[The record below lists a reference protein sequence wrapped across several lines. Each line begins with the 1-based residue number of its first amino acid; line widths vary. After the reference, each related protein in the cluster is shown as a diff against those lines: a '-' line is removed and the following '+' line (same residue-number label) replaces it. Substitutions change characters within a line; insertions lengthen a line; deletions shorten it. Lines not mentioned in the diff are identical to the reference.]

1 PAAAAVAG
9 GEPKARAPTAAPR
22 ELANLGSAFN
32 AMAGSIEELFDA
44 RRQLVAWAS
53 HDLRTP
59 VAAIQAMLE
68 AAEDGLASIDEYL
81 PALREQTRTLSTL
94 IDDLF
99 ELARIDAGA
108 LTLELRERQ
117 LAGVGGSC
125 VSGLDG
131 GAGARDGVPRG
142 VRGRA
147 VVDAAV

>member
-1 PAAAAVAG
+1 
-9 GEPKARAPTAAPR
+9 
-22 ELANLGSAFN
+22 
-32 AMAGSIEELFDA
+32 
-44 RRQLVAWAS
+44 S

-108 LTLELRERQ
+108 LTLELRETQ
-117 LAGVGGSC
+117 LAEVVAEC
-125 VSGLDG
+125 
-131 GAGARDGVPRG
+131 
-142 VRGRA
+142 VRGLEAEARA
-147 VVDAAV
+147 PGSRWRRASSRPRAAGSGPRTGPRVARASRSRSR